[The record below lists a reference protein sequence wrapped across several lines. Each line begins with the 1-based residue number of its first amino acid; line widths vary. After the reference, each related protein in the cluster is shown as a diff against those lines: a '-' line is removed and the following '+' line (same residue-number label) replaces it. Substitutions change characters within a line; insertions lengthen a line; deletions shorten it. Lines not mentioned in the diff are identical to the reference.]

1 MRVFF
6 FFFGSS
12 FLYSSC
18 VLFGSLVLVFHL
30 YITLCRLK
38 KRDLVK
44 AFDLCLENSS
54 SLMIRELCSDLI
66 HQKKHRRA
74 KCQTILLFLSNPL
87 NFLSEKDMFH

>member
-1 MRVFF
+1 M
-6 FFFGSS
+6 
-12 FLYSSC
+12 
-18 VLFGSLVLVFHL
+18 LVFHL
-30 YITLCRLK
+30 YITLYRLKK